1 MTINIAQWRAV
12 IGIFN
17 CRSSAMP
24 SLKFN
29 LTKNFVTLFEVL
41 LFCWHYFES
50 AFIFLLTLVYIFIFL
65 QCHGD
70 IEPNPGPKKLKTSNL
85 SVCHWNLNSLP
96 AHSFTKLTQ
105 LKAYNSIYKY
115 DFICLSET
123 YLDSSTPDNLIEIEG
138 YKLIRAD
145 HPDNIKRGGVCIYY
159 KESLPIRVISTPYL
173 KEALLL
179 EMDYNNKKVMI
190 SVIYRSPSQ
199 TNDEFDTFLSNLQLL
214 LNDIN
219 YRKPSLSVVTG
230 DFNSRCSS
238 WWSSDI
244 NTTEGLKLFSST
256 SSNGF
261 YQLIHDPTHIQANS
275 SSCID
280 LVFTDQPNLSVNSGV
295 HASLHPNCHHQIVH
309 SSFNLNIYYPPPY
322 QRLIWDYKKAD
333 TKIIRKALD
342 SVNWERLFDSKNI
355 NEQVISLN
363 ETILNVFRN
372 YVPNKYITINDKDP
386 VWMNEIIKSKIKR
399 KNLLFKQYI
408 QNGRFESDFVFLE
421 NLITEIN
428 ELISSTKNL
437 YYENLAKKL
446 NNPLLQAK
454 TYWSI
459 LKSFYN
465 EKKIPIIPPL
475 LVDNKFV
482 TDIQMKANIF
492 NNFFAEQCTPLKNS
506 SVLPLNQ
513 MFLTQSRLNCIDFN
527 GDEILK
533 IVRALNIHKAHG
545 HDDISIRMIKICDK
559 SLVKPL
565 ILLFE
570 NSAKSSSYPD
580 IWKKSNIIPVHKK
593 NDKRLVNNYRPIS
606 LLPIFGKIFEKIIFN
621 KMYSFLL
628 EENLLNPNQSGFR
641 PSDSCINQL
650 VAITH
655 EIFEAFDCN
664 PSLEVRS
671 VFLDISKAFDKVWH
685 DGLLYKLKSMG
696 ISGELY
702 KLLENYLSN
711 RFQRVLLNGQTSSWK
726 PVLAGV
732 PQGSILG
739 PLLFLVYIN
748 DLPDGLKSNA
758 KLFAD
763 DTSLFTIVK
772 DKNESAN
779 ILNNDL
785 QSISTWAYNWKMLF
799 NPDPKKPAQ
808 EVLFSRKYQLQT
820 HPTISLNNVQV
831 ERTTSQ
837 KHLGVILDEKLNF
850 KQHVD
855 SAISKVNKGIS
866 LIKKLR
872 YTLPR
877 KSLITIYKVF
887 LRPLIDYG
895 DIIYDQPNNN
905 SFCEKLEVIQY
916 KAALAITG
924 AIQGTSRDRI
934 YAELGLES
942 LKDRRWYKRLTCM
955 FKIMNEQAPHYLINL
970 IPKCNQSIRTRNSH
984 IPTFY
989 CRTDCFKY
997 SFFPSTLR
1005 DWFNL
1010 DEFIRS
1016 AESISIFKN
1025 RLLSLIRPVQSSVF
1039 NIFDPKGLKLLTR
1052 LRLEFSHL
1060 NEHRFRHN
1068 FESCVNPLCSCS
1080 LTTEDTEHYLLHCHH
1095 FTHHR
1100 IDLMN
1105 SVNSVIHNFE
1115 SLSDLDKKAILLY
1128 GDPGLDNNKNKLILE
1143 ATINYIKVSERFSGS
1158 LFED

>member
-1 MTINIAQWRAV
+1 
-12 IGIFN
+12 
-17 CRSSAMP
+17 
-24 SLKFN
+24 
-29 LTKNFVTLFEVL
+29 
-41 LFCWHYFES
+41 
-50 AFIFLLTLVYIFIFL
+50 
-65 QCHGD
+65 
-70 IEPNPGPKKLKTSNL
+70 
-85 SVCHWNLNSLP
+85 
-96 AHSFTKLTQ
+96 
-105 LKAYNSIYKY
+105 
-115 DFICLSET
+115 
-123 YLDSSTPDNLIEIEG
+123 
-138 YKLIRAD
+138 
-145 HPDNIKRGGVCIYY
+145 
-159 KESLPIRVISTPYL
+159 
-173 KEALLL
+173 
-179 EMDYNNKKVMI
+179 
-190 SVIYRSPSQ
+190 
-199 TNDEFDTFLSNLQLL
+199 
-214 LNDIN
+214 
-219 YRKPSLSVVTG
+219 
-230 DFNSRCSS
+230 
-238 WWSSDI
+238 
-244 NTTEGLKLFSST
+244 
-256 SSNGF
+256 
-261 YQLIHDPTHIQANS
+261 
-275 SSCID
+275 
-280 LVFTDQPNLSVNSGV
+280 
-295 HASLHPNCHHQIVH
+295 
-309 SSFNLNIYYPPPY
+309 
-322 QRLIWDYKKAD
+322 
-333 TKIIRKALD
+333 
-342 SVNWERLFDSKNI
+342 
-355 NEQVISLN
+355 
-363 ETILNVFRN
+363 
-372 YVPNKYITINDKDP
+372 
-386 VWMNEIIKSKIKR
+386 
-399 KNLLFKQYI
+399 
-408 QNGRFESDFVFLE
+408 
-421 NLITEIN
+421 
-428 ELISSTKNL
+428 
-437 YYENLAKKL
+437 
-446 NNPLLQAK
+446 
-454 TYWSI
+454 
-459 LKSFYN
+459 
-465 EKKIPIIPPL
+465 
-475 LVDNKFV
+475 
-482 TDIQMKANIF
+482 
-492 NNFFAEQCTPLKNS
+492 
-506 SVLPLNQ
+506 
-513 MFLTQSRLNCIDFN
+513 
-527 GDEILK
+527 
-533 IVRALNIHKAHG
+533 
-545 HDDISIRMIKICDK
+545 
-559 SLVKPL
+559 
-565 ILLFE
+565 
-570 NSAKSSSYPD
+570 
-580 IWKKSNIIPVHKK
+580 
-593 NDKRLVNNYRPIS
+593 
-606 LLPIFGKIFEKIIFN
+606 
-621 KMYSFLL
+621 MYSFLL

-696 ISGELY
+696 FSGELY

-1010 DEFIRS
+1010 DEFIRC

-1080 LTTEDTEHYLLHCHH
+1080 LTTEDTVHYLLHCHH